1 MPSGFPDLT
10 EESGA
15 ATPTRKPTTKKTR
28 KDTILS
34 LVEALLQDGANS
46 DPAQAEHNFED
57 DHDVPTVDEHLQVRG
72 AEEFRA
78 FEKRVN
84 ALDKELRNF
93 AHASRQLG
101 SSVAILSS
109 AFYLRERLAQILVLF
124 HENASD
130 LFPRKI
136 QHNKPSP
143 PATDAVPNRRKRRV
157 RDAQSKINP
166 HVARPTVK
174 EDLDLEFFPDQFEAL
189 AVDVKKFVQSLNEF
203 PEFMDDAVN
212 ASVEAFEGDLKASTH
227 SVFLAFM
234 LTPHKYWA
242 SCLRE
247 YAGQFRYP
255 AVQRYVHDLCS
266 EMGSHLD
273 NITSTLCMFIE
284 VGVPTIRFAQ
294 KHGANNL
301 LNLSTVA
308 TFFSAVTATTMQFS
322 YELSNDNPTA
332 VAVNCFWFGS
342 LVFSIAAAV
351 NSLLGLTW
359 KQAMYRS
366 PGHKVPWWVSI
377 WIKRSP
383 LVFLVMSVACFS
395 IGLCCFSYAS
405 LQNNVT
411 SVLTTVLTAITN
423 FGLAAVSAWFATE
436 RYIFLRHRG
445 RKWLSDVL
453 RENNQK
459 FLNLPAVR
467 ATRKAYQ
474 TTTKPISKAS
484 RTLYL
489 LSAKT
494 ISMLSLSET
503 DRSDDLESATL
514 PTHRKESTEGSN
526 VRSARPSD
534 VASSPSSPAL
544 DRRSASPFTPPSSPT
559 PLLRSGNG
567 SVAGV
572 VGAAMQAAGIDE
584 LPLQPSKGRQLWRN
598 ALRTIRLA
606 NAGAASPSTISS
618 PRSPQRQRTS
628 SSTPGMAEPIKA
640 PPSKSRVTVLV
651 QKLRELEPTQEI
663 AAHSALVRHLQFSPD
678 GKYLATSS
686 WDRTSIVFKVGDP
699 LVPHRTLAHTQGF
712 VGQVAW
718 SPKGNLL
725 LTKFSRGMK
734 VWMAENGVCMRT
746 IDRGRNVE
754 SITWFPDGNAFLSV
768 ETDLTDGM
776 VGTIVTKLNIKGR
789 ILDQFHLERVKLHD
803 VAVTPDAVRFIG
815 VGPLLS
821 SQDGLIP
828 KKSRAEKR
836 LIVYNM
842 ETNKIENQTPVLND
856 VRDITISRNAKHSL
870 TALVSYE
877 NKAPPQR
884 WKMDLVKDRDDP
896 TQQAVI
902 GRLSLVHTYMPK
914 DSSTDFAGQSY
925 FGGRND
931 ELVLC
936 AGKSGEINIWDAES
950 GALLHHV
957 RGEEIGGDLTTLGWN
972 YAVDDPFM
980 FAVGSHDGAVRIWTK
995 PNPASLVVT
1004 LPPLDSPRSVLQP
1017 NIARQR
1023 SRSISPYPEITM
1035 SRTESPVSQDYESFV
1050 DAETELGPPG
1060 RSVTFSDHAYVGGGL
1075 APPDPVVT
1083 RQ

>member
-1 MPSGFPDLT
+1 M
-10 EESGA
+10 
-15 ATPTRKPTTKKTR
+15 
-28 KDTILS
+28 
-34 LVEALLQDGANS
+34 
-46 DPAQAEHNFED
+46 
-57 DHDVPTVDEHLQVRG
+57 
-72 AEEFRA
+72 
-78 FEKRVN
+78 
-84 ALDKELRNF
+84 
-93 AHASRQLG
+93 
-101 SSVAILSS
+101 
-109 AFYLRERLAQILVLF
+109 LF

-143 PATDAVPNRRKRRV
+143 PVTDA
-157 RDAQSKINP
+157 
-166 HVARPTVK
+166 VARPTVN
-174 EDLDLEFFPDQFEAL
+174 EDLDLEYFPEQFESL

-212 ASVEAFEGDLKASTH
+212 ASVEAFEGDLK
-227 SVFLAFM
+227 
-234 LTPHKYWA
+234 YWA

-247 YAGQFRYP
+247 YTGQFRYP
-255 AVQRYVHDLCS
+255 AVQRYVHDLS
-266 EMGSHLD
+266 AEMGSHLD

-322 YELSNDNPTA
+322 YELEPDDAVS
-332 VAVNCFWFGS
+332 VAVNCFWFAS

-453 RENNQK
+453 RENNKQ
-459 FLNLPAVR
+459 FLNLPWIR
-467 ATRKAYQ
+467 STRKAIY
-474 TTTKPISKAS
+474 TSTRPIAKAS
-484 RTLYL
+484 RTLYMI
-489 LSAKT
+489 SAKT
-494 ISMLSLSET
+494 LSMLSLSES
-503 DRSDDLESATL
+503 DRSDDLESTL
-514 PTHRKESTEGSN
+514 PTHHKESTEGSHM
-526 VRSARPSD
+526 RSRPSD
-534 VASSPSSPAL
+534 VASASSPTF
-544 DRRSASPFTPPSSPT
+544 DRRPTSPFTPPGSPT
-559 PLLRSGNG
+559 PLLRAAGNG
-567 SVAGV
+567 TVAGV

-584 LPLQPSKGRQLWRN
+584 QPLQPSKGRQLWRN

-606 NAGAASPSTISS
+606 NAGAVTPTISS

-628 SSTPGMAEPIKA
+628 SSTPGMIEREQPQA
-640 PPSKSRVTVLV
+640 PSKSRVTTLV
-651 QKLRELEPTQEI
+651 QKLKALEPTQEI

-686 WDRTSIVFKVGDP
+686 WDRTSIVFKVGEP

-754 SITWFPDGNAFLSV
+754 SITWFPDGHAFLSV

-776 VGTIVTKLNIKGR
+776 VGTIVTKLNIKGK
-789 ILDQFHLERVKLHD
+789 ILDQYHLERMRLHD
-803 VAVTPDAVRFIG
+803 VAVTPDSVRFLA

-828 KKSRAEKR
+828 RKSRAEKR

-842 ETNKIENQTPVLND
+842 ETCKIENQTPVLND
-856 VRDITISRNAKHSL
+856 VRDITISRNSKHAL
-870 TALVSYE
+870 TALISYE

-884 WKMDLVKDRDDP
+884 WKLDLVKDRDDP
-896 TQQAVI
+896 TQQASI
-902 GRLSLVHTYMPK
+902 GRLSLVHTYLPK

-925 FGGRND
+925 FGGKND

-936 AGKSGEINIWDAES
+936 AGKAGEINIWDAES

-957 RGEEIGGDLTTLGWN
+957 RGDEIGGDLTSLGWN

-980 FAVGSHDGAVRIWTK
+980 FAAGSHDGAVRIWTK
-995 PNPASLVVT
+995 PSLNNPVT
-1004 LPPLDSPRSVLQP
+1004 LATESSPRTSVLLP
-1017 NIARQR
+1017 SVTRQR

-1035 SRTESPVSQDYESFV
+1035 SRTESPVSQDFETFV
-1050 DAETELGPPG
+1050 DAEAEHGPPTRD
-1060 RSVTFSDHAYVGGGL
+1060 RSVTFDDRLFVGGL
-1075 APPDPVVT
+1075 PPSMPAPRP
-1083 RQ
+1083 

>member
-1 MPSGFPDLT
+1 MPSGIADLT
-10 EESGA
+10 EDSGA

-46 DPAQAEHNFED
+46 DSAQGEHVFED

-136 QHNKPSP
+136 QHRKPP
-143 PATDAVPNRRKRRV
+143 PAPAESVPNRRKRRV

-174 EDLDLEFFPDQFEAL
+174 EDLDLEHFPEQFEAL

-212 ASVEAFEGDLKASTH
+212 ASVEAFEGDLK
-227 SVFLAFM
+227 
-234 LTPHKYWA
+234 YWA

-247 YAGQFRYP
+247 YEGQFRYP

-322 YELSNDNPTA
+322 YELPPDDAVS

-453 RENNQK
+453 RENNMK
-459 FLNLPAVR
+459 FLNLPAIR
-467 ATRKAYQ
+467 ATRKAIQ
-474 TTTKPISKAS
+474 STTRPITKAS

-494 ISMLSLSET
+494 ISMLSLSES

-514 PTHRKESTEGSN
+514 PTHRKESTEGSTM
-526 VRSARPSD
+526 RPARPSD
-534 VASSPSSPAL
+534 VTGSPSPVL
-544 DRRSASPFTPPSSPT
+544 DRRSTSPFTPPSSPT
-559 PLLRSGNG
+559 PLLRSNG
-567 SVAGV
+567 SVVGV

-606 NAGAASPSTISS
+606 NAGAASPTAVSS

-628 SSTPGMAEPIKA
+628 SSTPGMSEPIKV

-776 VGTIVTKLNIKGR
+776 VGTVVTKLNIKGR

-842 ETNKIENQTPVLND
+842 ETNKVENQTPVLND

-884 WKMDLVKDRDDP
+884 WKMDLVKDMKDP
-896 TQQAVI
+896 TQQAMI

-925 FGGRND
+925 FGGKND

-957 RGEEIGGDLTTLGWN
+957 RGDEIGGDLTTLGWN

-995 PNPASLVVT
+995 PNPNNLVVT
-1004 LPPLDSPRSVLQP
+1004 LPPVDSPRDVLVPSVS
-1017 NIARQR
+1017 RQR

-1035 SRTESPVSQDYESFV
+1035 SRTDSPVSQDYESFV
-1050 DAETELGPPG
+1050 DAETDHPPQG
-1060 RSVTFSDHAYVGGGL
+1060 RTVTFSDHPFLGGL
-1075 APPDPVVT
+1075 TPPDPVVT
-1083 RQ
+1083 KQ